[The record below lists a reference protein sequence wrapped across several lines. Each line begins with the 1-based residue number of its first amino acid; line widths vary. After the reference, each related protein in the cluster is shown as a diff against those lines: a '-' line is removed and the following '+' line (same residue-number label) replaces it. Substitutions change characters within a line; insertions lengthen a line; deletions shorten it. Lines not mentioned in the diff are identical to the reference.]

1 MKVNPAG
8 KIIKAKVPET
18 LMDTG
23 LLPNLMIEY
32 CEDE

>member
-1 MKVNPAG
+1 MKVNAAG

-18 LMDTG
+18 LMDTR
-23 LLPNLMIEY
+23 LLPNYKIEY